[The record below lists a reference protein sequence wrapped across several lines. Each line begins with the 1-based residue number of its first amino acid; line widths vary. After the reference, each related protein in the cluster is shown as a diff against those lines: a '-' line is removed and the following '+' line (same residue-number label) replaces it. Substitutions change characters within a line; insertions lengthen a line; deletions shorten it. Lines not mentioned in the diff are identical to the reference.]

1 MSRIDLGLKGS
12 LHHRVDD
19 HGDVEVWV
27 RDYGMS
33 AAHQDEVWLKWRAG
47 ESFSAIARSLGL
59 PLQHVRRF
67 LAQTGGVRR
76 PPPRRR
82 IQHLTMAEREEISR
96 GLAMG
101 CSARTIATRIRRSP
115 STIAR
120 EIARNGGRT
129 SYRAA
134 TADEQAYQRA
144 RRPKPARL
152 AKNPLF
158 VHWSRKNSRP
168 AGRLSRSSAGC
179 AISSTTTSR

>member
-1 MSRIDLGLKGS
+1 M
-12 LHHRVDD
+12 
-19 HGDVEVWV
+19 
-27 RDYGMS
+27 
-33 AAHQDEVWLKWRAG
+33 
-47 ESFSAIARSLGL
+47 
-59 PLQHVRRF
+59 RRF

-76 PPPRRR
+76 PPPQRR

-96 GLAMG
+96 GLARG

-144 RRPKPARL
+144 RRPKPASLANNPRL
-152 AKNPLF
+152 RALVEEKLAAC
-158 VHWSRKNSRP
+158 WSP
-168 AGRLSRSSAGC
+168 EQIAGWLRNQFHDNESMRVSHE
-179 AISSTTTSR
+179 AI